1 MDWNGF
7 LIESLTG
14 IWGMAKQMAVIIF
27 PLLIFVEIIDELGIL
42 EKISNLFKNI
52 LKHLNLPKEASL
64 PLIIG
69 QAFGLLFGAG
79 LILRA
84 TADNKFETKELMS
97 IAVFFAICHA
107 VFEDT
112 LLFMA
117 IGGNGFIILGT
128 RLLLAVIITYL
139 YGKYRTYEAKKQYK
153 SKLSA

>member
-7 LIESLTG
+7 LHESLTG
-14 IWGMAKQMAVIIF
+14 IWSMAKQMALIIF
-27 PLLIFVEIIDELGIL
+27 PLLIFVEIIDEVGIL
-42 EKISNLFKNI
+42 EKISNAFKNI
-52 LKHLNLPKEASL
+52 LKHLHLPKEASL

-84 TADNKFETKELMS
+84 TADNKFKTDELMS
-97 IAVFFAICHA
+97 ISIFFAICHA

-117 IGGNGFIILGT
+117 IGGNGVIILGT
-128 RLLLAVIITYL
+128 RLFMAIMITYL
-139 YGKYRTYEAKKQYK
+139 YGKYRSYKEDKQIK
-153 SKLSA
+153 RHLPT